1 MILDEQKAWT
11 IRKLRTTDDFKDFL
25 NLLIEW
31 RAELR
36 EESDTTGKL
45 EDIKVSQ
52 GKRQILNEILGLSD
66 EADRLVNTLT
76 EQRRIEDMKQ
86 VEHLG
91 DSRSSSIEGNVNT

>member
-11 IRKLRTTDDFKDFL
+11 IRKLRMTDDFKDFL

-36 EESDTTGKL
+36 EESDTTVKA

-52 GKRQILNEILGLSD
+52 GKRQILNEILGLGD
-66 EADRLVNTLT
+66 EADRLVNTLA